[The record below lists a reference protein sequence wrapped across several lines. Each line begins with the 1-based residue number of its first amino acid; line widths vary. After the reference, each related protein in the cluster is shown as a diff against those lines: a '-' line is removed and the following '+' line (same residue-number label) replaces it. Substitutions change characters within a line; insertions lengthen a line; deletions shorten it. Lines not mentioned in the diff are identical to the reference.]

1 MNIKCKT
8 YSSYE
13 DFISLK
19 EQWPESNSRYFE
31 TDFEYLSSLYK
42 ENLFDGEPLTILLTD
57 SAGKSVLING
67 VIEDVKYSPKIAY
80 FTLKFIRFKKR
91 CFLVRPYSILGEIN
105 DNMAARDIE
114 TALNIYCRKNNI
126 DYVYFSLL
134 SRGSMFVQYLSTIKN
149 PLKKDP
155 ASLIEKHFLLEI
167 PESLEGYFKT
177 KDAKSRYNLKRLM
190 KQLENTYK
198 ENITV
203 RIFTEVKDVEVFCE
217 HAEII
222 SQKSHL
228 RPLNVGFRSTPTEI
242 KKKKIL
248 ANIGFFRS
256 YILYLDGR
264 PAAFISGVIYK
275 RSFFTEHIGF
285 DIQYER
291 LSIGSYLLLKAIED
305 IASNRCA
312 DIIDYSYGS
321 DSYKKRFSSLVNED
335 IRIRLFIP
343 KISNVLFMMNL
354 AFFTAITNL
363 TRKTLKKTGMY
374 AKIRK
379 TVRNMLRA
387 SQNI

>member
-1 MNIKCKT
+1 MNIKCKA

-19 EQWPESNSRYFE
+19 EQWPEFNSRYYE
-31 TDFEYLSSLYK
+31 TDYEYLSSLYK
-42 ENLFDGEPLTILLTD
+42 ENIFDGKPLTMLLTD
-57 SAGKSVLING
+57 SAGKYVIING
-67 VIEDVKYSPKIAY
+67 IIEDVKYSPKIAY
-80 FTLKFIRFKKR
+80 FTLKLIRFKKR
-91 CFLVRPYSILGEIN
+91 CFLIRPYSILGEIN
-105 DNMAARDIE
+105 NNMVARDIE
-114 TALNIYCRKNNI
+114 AALSIYCRKNDI
-126 DYVYFSLL
+126 DYVYFNLL
-134 SRGSMFVQYLSTIKN
+134 SRESIFVKYLSTIKN
-149 PLKKDP
+149 PLKRDP
-155 ASLIEKHFLLEI
+155 ASLLEEHFLLEI

-177 KDAKSRYNLKRLM
+177 KDAKSRYNLKRMM

-198 ENITV
+198 ENITI
-203 RIFTEVKDVEVFCE
+203 RIFTEAEDVEVFCE

-228 RPLNVGFRSTPTEI
+228 RPINAGFRSTPAEI

-256 YILYLDGR
+256 YILYLKEK
-264 PAAFISGVIYK
+264 PAAFISGIIYK
-275 RSFFTEHIGF
+275 RSFLTEHIGF

-305 IASNRCA
+305 IASNKCA

-321 DSYKKRFSSLVNED
+321 DSYKKRFSSLFNED

-343 KISNVLFMMNL
+343 KISNLFFMMNI

-363 TRKTLKKTGMY
+363 TRKMLKKTGMY
-374 AKIRK
+374 TKIRK

-387 SQNI
+387 SRNI